1 MNEEIIALLTKE
13 KQLRINGK
21 MMTLTFSRLLQCTGL
36 ELRKKILFHEN
47 FF

>member
-21 MMTLTFSRLLQCTGL
+21 MMTLTFFRLLQCTGL
-36 ELRKKILFHEN
+36 EIRKKILFHEN